1 MIWISSLKKVDIE
14 PSWYNL
20 LENEFEKE
28 YFNNLRKIVKNEY
41 VNKKIFPP
49 SNLIFNAFNLTPVEK
64 VKVIIIGQDPYHGEG
79 QAHGLSFSVPKGI
92 KIPPSLLNIYKELKT
107 DIGKTVPKNGLLEDW
122 AKQGVL
128 LLNSVLTVEF
138 GKANSH
144 KNVGWEEFTE
154 ATINLISKKKEN
166 LVFLLWGNYAH
177 KKEVFINPN
186 KHLILKSVHPSPL
199 SAYNGFFG
207 SKHFSKTNNFL
218 RKNNIKEILW

>member
-1 MIWISSLKKVDIE
+1 LKKVDIE

-218 RKNNIKEILW
+218 KKNNIKEILW